1 MRIANGYVLAEITV
15 EDVRKMTDGS
25 ILIVMRV
32 LRNQQGK
39 FVRREYY
46 RAELQRKKT
55 AAGYEEVLSSAPND
69 EWETTPVWD
78 NGWIWLGSE
87 KNRVDGYFII
97 DGKA

>member
-15 EDVRKMTDGS
+15 EDIRKMTDGS
-25 ILIVMRV
+25 ILIAMRV

-46 RAELQRKKT
+46 RVELQRKKT
-55 AAGYEEVLSSAPND
+55 PAGYEEALSSAPND
-69 EWETTPVWD
+69 EWKATPTWD

-87 KNRVDGYFII
+87 QNLVDGYFTI